1 MTDLTSIILSKILQ
15 YKLSRYLKYIDE
27 TLNLIDKNGLSDYI
41 ELSRI
46 PFPCFQIDSVDFS
59 KECVGRLNINSNKF
73 EFKFSNYYLNK
84 EIHFK
89 KSFNCEY
96 DPAIKFKINDVN
108 TRNYFTCALI
118 DYVIQKQTEY
128 LLYKNELVGR
138 FLNMA
143 VIEKDI
149 NNIYKLPF
157 YFDMSRISRMLGNV
171 NIMFDDKK
179 LNLKNLLFA
188 NKTIIKSVMENI
200 INWELFDIMNA
211 KIKRSYTDVQL
222 KQLINSQLNSNYS
235 RRYIAKIRSLF
246 GIPTARERGK
256 FLEFQ
261 LFSSLK
267 YSLKYC
273 YGKNIVKKQTP
284 NICGV
289 YEIHLPIDKSVEYAK
304 NESSLIYI
312 GSSKQL
318 KNRLLEHFN
327 SDKNKLLYELING
340 NQCFYRFAVTDENYA
355 QIEKKIYD
363 YFKSLYGQPPLC
375 NKISPSNRD
384 TERNDSEDNKKI
396 LLSK

>member
-1 MTDLTSIILSKILQ
+1 MADLTSIILSKILQ
-15 YKLSRYLKYIDE
+15 YKLPRYLKYIDE
-27 TLNLIDKNGLSDYI
+27 TLNLIDKNGLTDYI
-41 ELSRI
+41 EFSRI
-46 PFPCFQIDSVDFS
+46 SFPCFQIDSNVLIKD
-59 KECVGRLNINSNKF
+59 CVGGLNINEAKF
-73 EFKFSNYYLNK
+73 EFQFSNYYLNK

-89 KSFNCEY
+89 KTFSGEY
-96 DPAIKFKINDVN
+96 DPSIKFKINDVN
-108 TRNYFTCALI
+108 TRNHFTCALI

-143 VIEKDI
+143 VIETDI
-149 NNIYKLPF
+149 NQFYKMPF

-179 LNLKNLLFA
+179 LNLKDLLFA

-200 INWELFDIMNA
+200 INWELFDIMNL

-222 KQLINSQLNSNYS
+222 KQLINSQLNSNYT
-235 RRYIAKIRSLF
+235 RRYIAKIRSLY

-261 LFSSLK
+261 LFSSIK

-273 YGKNIVKKQTP
+273 YEKEIVKKQTP
-284 NICGV
+284 NVCGV
-289 YEIHLPIDKSVEYAK
+289 YEIHLPFDKSVEYAK
-304 NESSLIYI
+304 SESSLIYI

-318 KNRLLEHFN
+318 KSRLLEHFN
-327 SDKNKLLYELING
+327 SDKNKLLYELIGG

-375 NKISPSNRD
+375 NKISPSNHQPEQSD
-384 TERNDSEDNKKI
+384 CEAV
-396 LLSK
+396 